1 MGERILIVT
10 RGMSSNR
17 CSANYVVPLPVA
29 VRPRLRGIPDAPAAG
44 HPQPVHLLQAG
55 HHLHRHPQRPRYK
68 AHLERQ
74 QWDAVVIDE
83 SHNLTNAGTQ
93 NNELARVLAP
103 NTEALILASAT
114 PHNSEEESFAELLR
128 LLDPTVVK
136 ADGSFTKRMSSP
148 C

>member
-1 MGERILIVT
+1 M
-10 RGMSSNR
+10 
-17 CSANYVVPLPVA
+17 PLRAA
-29 VRPRLRGIPDAPAAG
+29 VRPPRLDWHQKVRQKLPATRNPFTYFKRAIISIDT
-44 HPQPVHLLQAG
+44 LKS
-55 HHLHRHPQRPRYK
+55 PRYK

-83 SHNLTNAGTQ
+83 SHNLTNTGTQ

-114 PHNSEEESFAELLR
+114 RTTARKNPSPNCCGCWTR
-128 LLDPTVVK
+128 QWCTPTV
-136 ADGSFTKRMSSP
+136 ASQNGTSSR